1 MQRNKVKKC
10 LLALVLSLTVSLA
23 MLPSGVRAEEIDSE
37 GSGEPKVEDA
47 QGEGQNKA
55 EDKKEAEDTDKKV
68 SDAVKEE
75 NKDSSKEE
83 NKNSSN
89 EGKVQNKAVLK
100 AVGDAGNQDSD
111 KSIEAKAEGNTI
123 YLNDAISAGA
133 SDSNDGLSKDKPVKT
148 FDKAYELAGK
158 GGTIIICDTT
168 YWIEVNHGLSDV
180 TIKLDED
187 YDTSKMDLGS
197 EVIKIGGN
205 VTFTNVTIDG
215 NKANAK
221 VAPTYSPLV
230 YVGPSSEL
238 TIIDTIIENNGC
250 WGVDCGTGGKFT
262 MEGSSSIR
270 NNEYDPSGD
279 WEYGGGMRVNDGGV
293 AYLNGGTIE
302 GNSAIAGGGIYI
314 STGTVYLNGT
324 EIKNNT
330 ATTGNGGAIHMVNDN
345 YKWSSATDVHSAK
358 LVMTGGSI
366 TNNKADWVGGAI
378 SAWDCRGGDT
388 ASFPG
393 DDYGVIID
401 ISGGTISDNT
411 SESDGSAI
419 ALRGYYN
426 GDVSYSNL
434 RLSGAPTISG
444 DVYLQEHKDVNKGA
458 MIDVTGEFMP
468 SDPVI
473 VTDDNG
479 IVGRDIIK
487 YVDGVTPDL
496 SVFVS
501 GWDTLGIR
509 RDETN
514 SQVLEWGDE
523 VPIWFVG
530 KDSSQEKIMATPGSV
545 INPASIP
552 EMTSKGYTLDGWTD
566 PDGNKWDMANDVVT
580 NEMTLTSVWKL
591 NAPEVTIK
599 ADKTEAKPGETIT
612 LTAIASH
619 DIKGLPCTYVW
630 YKDGKEIKGETGSTL
645 NVTDNGN
652 YSVKIMITDAEGLT
666 AEGMSKEVKCT
677 FSDQASASGNAGN
690 GSNGKGNTGTNG
702 SVKTGDEAQGILYL
716 VVLLAA
722 LGAGTVVVLRRR
734 ARQF

>member
-23 MLPSGVRAEEIDSE
+23 MLPSGVRAEEIDSK

-168 YWIEVNHGLSDV
+168 YWIEVNHDLSDV

-262 MEGSSSIR
+262 MEGSSIR

-279 WEYGGGMRVNDGGV
+279 WEC
-293 AYLNGGTIE
+293 
-302 GNSAIAGGGIYI
+302 
-314 STGTVYLNGT
+314 
-324 EIKNNT
+324 
-330 ATTGNGGAIHMVNDN
+330 
-345 YKWSSATDVHSAK
+345 
-358 LVMTGGSI
+358 
-366 TNNKADWVGGAI
+366 GGAI
-378 SAWDCRGGDT
+378 SAWDCRGGDA